1 MPASALTFRDEYL
14 RSGDGLEIR
23 VRVAE
28 VETPVADVVLTHG
41 LGEYCGRYEHV
52 AAAFATEGV
61 RLWSYDLRGHGLS
74 GGRRGDAVRYELLV
88 EDLARMVER
97 ARSDANALF
106 VMGHSLGGQITLSY
120 LLEHGTNGLAGAVIL
135 SPWLRLAFLPP
146 KWRVLLAKAA
156 LFVLPGLCQKT
167 PSDASQLSR
176 DLEHLAAMPNPELCH
191 DVISGRFFFAIEK
204 AGARVLDRA
213 SELQLPILLIHGAA
227 DSVTCPKATA
237 ILKDRA
243 GSKDKTLIIYPEAR
257 HETHNDL
264 GRERVLADVTEW
276 VTARAAGGAASVIAR

>member
-1 MPASALTFRDEYL
+1 MPTSALTFREEYL
-14 RSGDGLEIR
+14 RSGDGLNLR

-28 VETPVADVVLTHG
+28 VDAPVADVVLTHG

-52 AAAFATEGV
+52 AAAFAAAGL
-61 RLWSYDLRGHGLS
+61 RLWTYDLRGHGLS
-74 GGRRGDAVRYELLV
+74 GGRRGDAAHYQLLV
-88 EDLARMVER
+88 EDLAQLVER
-97 ARSDANALF
+97 ARGEANALF

-120 LLEHGTNGLAGAVIL
+120 LLEHGINGLSGAVIL
-135 SPWLRLAFLPP
+135 SPWLRLAFSPP

-156 LFVLPGLCQKT
+156 LFVVPGLCQKT

-204 AGARVLDRA
+204 AGAQVLERA
-213 SELQLPILLIHGAA
+213 SELQLPILLIHGAE
-227 DSVTCPKATA
+227 DSVTCPNATTL
-237 ILKDRA
+237 LKERVA
-243 GSKDKTLIIYPEAR
+243 SQDKTLIIYPEAR

-264 GRERVLADVTEW
+264 GRERVLTDVTEW
-276 VTARAAGGAASVIAR
+276 ITARATGVQSE